1 MTRGREI
8 RTALMCLA
16 LVWLTFAA
24 MGRALHAEQSVS
36 SSLPDLE
43 SRALDEMLRGSKGQV
58 QRWVAPPELVV
69 LGSVMEYR
77 RGDSAEYS
85 ATTQVLTD
93 VEVEALIDDLTTALA
108 TLTGN
113 TFRNFS
119 SVNRERI
126 SAGSVVRV
134 TQPNRIVVGRYR
146 DVQRQLNT
154 IGLGGRA
161 SRADGT
167 ITAAAILLDADF
179 DQKNAARR
187 LLRTHELGHAL
198 GYNHVQSRP
207 SIMNPRI
214 GPEPTD
220 FDRRAA
226 SIAFQR

>member
-8 RTALMCLA
+8 RTALTCLA
-16 LVWLTFAA
+16 LVWLTFAT
-24 MGRALHAEQSVS
+24 MGRALHAEQSGS

-43 SRALDEMLRGSKGQV
+43 SRALDEMLRGSKGQL
-58 QRWVAPPELVV
+58 QRWAASPELVV

-77 RGDSAEYS
+77 RGDSGEYA

-93 VEVEALIDDLTTALA
+93 TEVAALIDDLTAALA

-113 TFRNFS
+113 TFRHFS
-119 SVNRERI
+119 AVNHERI
-126 SAGSVVRV
+126 PAGSIVRV
-134 TQPNRIVVGRYR
+134 SQPNRIVVGRYR

-167 ITAAAILLDADF
+167 ITAAAILLDAEF
-179 DQKNAARR
+179 DEKSAARR

-198 GYNHVQSRP
+198 GYNHVQSRL

-226 SIAFQR
+226 SIAFQK